1 MSDSIKITAQ
11 ALCVI
16 IVSTALSFAVNAL
29 RPQPLSLVMHF
40 PPEYRC
46 SALPQSGLPVR
57 VNLALS
63 MFGRGDVAF
72 VDARPSIAF
81 KKGHIEHARNIP
93 YSFIDPIREEDIRE
107 LKSYRTVI
115 VYCNSRDAQVSM
127 VMAGE
132 LSQEGVA
139 GVAYL
144 EGGFLEWVKAGGKY
158 NGERPDQYD

>member
-1 MSDSIKITAQ
+1 MSDRIKITAQ
-11 ALCVI
+11 ALCII

-29 RPQPLSLVMHF
+29 RPQPLSLVMPF

-46 SALPQSGLPVR
+46 SAVPQPGLPVR
-57 VNLALS
+57 VDRALS

-72 VDARPSIAF
+72 VDARPSSAF
-81 KKGHIEHARNIP
+81 EKGHIEQAWNIP
-93 YSFIDPIREEDIRE
+93 YSFIDPIREEAIRE
-107 LKSYRTVI
+107 LKRYRAVI
-115 VYCNSRDAQVSM
+115 VYCNTKDAQVSTA
-127 VMAGE
+127 MAGE

-158 NGERPDQYD
+158 TGERPDQYD